1 MKLVVAE
8 KPSVARSIAKV
19 LGAESFQ
26 GGYIVG
32 NGYVVSWCIGHLVEL
47 AEPESYGEQWK
58 TWSYASLPIKP
69 EQWKYKIKG
78 ETKAQFEVLCYLM
91 NDEDVSEIICATDA
105 GREGELIFRLVY
117 ELSGS
122 SKPIK
127 RLWISSMEERAIKD
141 GFAHLKAGSEYEN
154 LYHSALCRQKA
165 DWLIGIN
172 GTRLF
177 TILYGNKVLKVGRV
191 QTPTLAMLAERE
203 KAIKN
208 FEREQY
214 FVTHLLCDGMD
225 MVTEHLKNRIEAER
239 IAGACRNG
247 QAFVISVTKEEK
259 QAAPPKLYDLT
270 TLQREANRLFGFT
283 AKQTLE
289 YAQSLYEK
297 KLLTYPRTDSRY
309 LSEDM
314 EETASDVIRS
324 IFGKMSFVPQVMFQP
339 DLKKVLNSKK
349 VSDHH
354 AIIPTMEIEKVQ
366 LETLPETERKLL
378 CLVACKLLCAT
389 SEFYIYETIKAEFL
403 CEDYL
408 FYSSGKSVVKDGWK
422 LFEDAF
428 KKHFKTSEEK
438 TTEKKLPKLAEGM
451 TFDVIRT
458 RVTEHYTSPPAHF
471 TEDTLL
477 SFMERAGSGE
487 MKDDVERKGL
497 GTPATR
503 ADIIEKLI
511 RDGFV
516 QRDRKYL
523 IPTEDGEK
531 LLLILPDSMKS
542 PKLTADW
549 ENALTLV
556 AKGELEENTF
566 LRGIEAMVNEMIESN
581 SKPKAEYRKFFVRE
595 RDMLGDCPNCGN
607 PILKG
612 KYGAYCMG
620 KCGMNVSKYFK
631 IPFTDTQIRE
641 LLGGKQILLKGLTGK
656 NNRTYDVFLKPTGTE
671 EYSYEK
677 NGKTVTG
684 YQFVYEKS
692 YPKKS
697 AKTKKK

>member
-91 NDEDVSEIICATDA
+91 NDEDVTEIICATDA

-141 GFAHLKAGSEYEN
+141 GFAHLKVGSEYEN

-247 QAFVISVTKEEK
+247 QALVISVTKEEK

-270 TLQREANRLFGFT
+270 TLQRESNRLFGFT

-314 EETASDVIRS
+314 GETASDVIRS

-349 VSDHH
+349 VTDHH
-354 AIIPTMEIEKVQ
+354 AIIPTMEMEKVQ

-378 CLVACKLLCAT
+378 CLVACRLICAT

-408 FYSSGKSVVKDGWK
+408 FYCSGKSVVKDGWK

-438 TTEKKLPKLAEGM
+438 ISEKKLPKLAEGM
-451 TFDVIRT
+451 TFDVMGT

-556 AKGELEENTF
+556 AKGELEEDTF

-595 RDMLGDCPNCGN
+595 RDMLGDSPNCGN

-656 NNRTYDVFLKPTGTE
+656 NNRMYDVFLKPTGIE

>member
-8 KPSVARSIAKV
+8 KPSVARSIANV
-19 LGAESFQ
+19 LGAKSFQ

-32 NGYVVSWCIGHLVEL
+32 NGYIVSWCIGHLVEL

-69 EQWKYKIKG
+69 EEWKYKIKG

-91 NDEDVSEIICATDA
+91 NDEDVTEVICATDA

-117 ELSGS
+117 EMAGS
-122 SKPIK
+122 TKPIK

-141 GFAHLKAGSEYEN
+141 GFAHLKAGSEYGN
-154 LYHSALCRQKA
+154 LYRSALCRQKA
-165 DWLIGIN
+165 DWLVGIN

-177 TILYGNKVLKVGRV
+177 TVLYGNKVLKVGRV
-191 QTPTLAMLAERE
+191 QTPTLAMLVERE

-225 MVTEHLKNRIEAER
+225 IVTEHLKNRTEAER

-247 QAFVISVTKEEK
+247 QALVISVTKEEK
-259 QAAPPKLYDLT
+259 QAVPPKLYDLT

-297 KLLTYPRTDSRY
+297 KLLTYPRTESRH

-314 EETASDVIRS
+314 GQTALDVIHS
-324 IFGKMSFVPQVMFQP
+324 IFEKMSFVPQVMFQP

-349 VSDHH
+349 VTDHH
-354 AIIPTMEIEKVQ
+354 AIIPTMEMKKVS

-378 CLVACKLLCAT
+378 YLVACRLLCAT
-389 SEFYIYETIKAEFL
+389 SEPYVYETIKAEFL
-403 CEDYL
+403 CEDTV
-408 FYSSGKSVVKDGWK
+408 FHVFGKSVIKDGWK
-422 LFEDAF
+422 LFEDAL

-438 TTEKKLPKLAEGM
+438 TSEKKLPNLTEGM
-451 TFDVIRT
+451 SFKVTGT
-458 RVTEHYTSPPAHF
+458 RVTEHYTSPPSHF

-487 MKDDVERKGL
+487 MKEDVERKGI

-511 RDGFV
+511 REGLV

-523 IPTEDGEK
+523 VPTEDGEK
-531 LLLILPDSMKS
+531 LLLILPDSIKS

-549 ENALTLV
+549 EKPRSLV
-556 AKGELEENTF
+556 AKGELTEDTF

-581 SKPKAEYRKFFVRE
+581 AKPNAEYRKFFVRE
-595 RDMLGDCPNCGN
+595 QDMLGDCPNCGN
-607 PILKG
+607 LILKG

-620 KCGMNVSKYFK
+620 KCGMNVSRYFK
-631 IPFTDTQIRE
+631 TPFTDMQIRE
-641 LLGGKQILLKGLTGK
+641 LLAGKQILLKGLTGK
-656 NNRTYDVFLKPTGTE
+656 NNRTYDVFLKPTGIE

-697 AKTKKK
+697 AKKKKK

>member
-91 NDEDVSEIICATDA
+91 NDEDVTEIICATDA

-247 QAFVISVTKEEK
+247 QALVISVTKEEK

-270 TLQREANRLFGFT
+270 TLQRESNRLFGFT

-314 EETASDVIRS
+314 GETASDVIRS

-349 VSDHH
+349 VTDHH
-354 AIIPTMEIEKVQ
+354 AIIPTMEMEKVQ

-378 CLVACKLLCAT
+378 CLVACRLICAT

-408 FYSSGKSVVKDGWK
+408 FYCSGKSVVKDGWK

-438 TTEKKLPKLAEGM
+438 TTEKKLPKLTEGM
-451 TFDVIRT
+451 TFDVIGT

-556 AKGELEENTF
+556 AKGELEEDTF

>member
-91 NDEDVSEIICATDA
+91 NDEDVTEIICATDA

-154 LYHSALCRQKA
+154 LYHCALCRQKA

-191 QTPTLAMLAERE
+191 QTPTPSMLAERE

-225 MVTEHLKNRIEAER
+225 MVTEHLKNRTEAER
-239 IAGACRNG
+239 VAGACRNG
-247 QAFVISVTKEEK
+247 QALVISVTKEEK

-270 TLQREANRLFGFT
+270 TLQRESNRLFGFT

-314 EETASDVIRS
+314 GETASDVIRS

-349 VSDHH
+349 VTDHH

-389 SEFYIYETIKAEFL
+389 SEFYIYEAIKAEFL

-408 FYSSGKSVVKDGWK
+408 FYCSGKSVVKDGWK

-438 TTEKKLPKLAEGM
+438 ITEKKLPKLAEGM
-451 TFDVIRT
+451 IFDVMGT

-542 PKLTADW
+542 PKMTADW

-556 AKGELEENTF
+556 AKGELEEDTF

-595 RDMLGDCPNCGN
+595 QDMLGDCPKCGN

-620 KCGMNVSKYFK
+620 KCGMNISKYFK
-631 IPFTDTQIRE
+631 TAFTDMQIRE
-641 LLGGKQILLKGLTGK
+641 LLAGKQILLKGLSGK
-656 NNRTYDVFLKPTGTE
+656 NNRTYDVFLKPTGIE

>member
-91 NDEDVSEIICATDA
+91 NDEDVTEIICATDA

-154 LYHSALCRQKA
+154 LYHCALCRQKA

-225 MVTEHLKNRIEAER
+225 MVTEHLKNRTEAER
-239 IAGACRNG
+239 VAGACRNG
-247 QAFVISVTKEEK
+247 QALVISVTKEEK

-270 TLQREANRLFGFT
+270 TLQRESNRLFGFT

-314 EETASDVIRS
+314 GETASDVIRS

-349 VSDHH
+349 VTDHH

-389 SEFYIYETIKAEFL
+389 SEFYIYEAIKAEFL

-408 FYSSGKSVVKDGWK
+408 FYCSGKSVVKDGWK

-438 TTEKKLPKLAEGM
+438 ITEKKLPKLAEGM
-451 TFDVIRT
+451 IFDVMGT

-556 AKGELEENTF
+556 AKGELEEDTF

-595 RDMLGDCPNCGN
+595 QDMLGDCPKCGN

-620 KCGMNVSKYFK
+620 KCGMNISKYFK
-631 IPFTDTQIRE
+631 TAFTDMQIRE
-641 LLGGKQILLKGLTGK
+641 LLAGKQILLKGLSGK
-656 NNRTYDVFLKPTGTE
+656 NNRTYDVFLKPTGIE

>member
-91 NDEDVSEIICATDA
+91 NDEDVTEIICATDT

-141 GFAHLKAGSEYEN
+141 GFAHLKVGSEYEN

-225 MVTEHLKNRIEAER
+225 MVTEHLKNRTEAER
-239 IAGACRNG
+239 VAGACRNG
-247 QAFVISVTKEEK
+247 QALVISVTKEEK

-270 TLQREANRLFGFT
+270 TLQRESNRLFGFT

-314 EETASDVIRS
+314 GETASDVIRS

-349 VSDHH
+349 VTDHH
-354 AIIPTMEIEKVQ
+354 AIIPTMEMEKVQ

-378 CLVACKLLCAT
+378 CLVACRLICAT

-428 KKHFKTSEEK
+428 KNYFKTSEEK
-438 TTEKKLPKLAEGM
+438 TSEKKLPKLAESM
-451 TFDVIRT
+451 TFDVIGT

-556 AKGELEENTF
+556 AKGELEEDTF

-595 RDMLGDCPNCGN
+595 QDMLGDCPKCGN

-620 KCGMNVSKYFK
+620 KCGMNISKYFK
-631 IPFTDTQIRE
+631 TAFTDMQIRE
-641 LLGGKQILLKGLTGK
+641 LLAGKQILLKGLSGK